1 MEDDSIYQDAGMYA
15 NKIREPKSK
24 FLDSKLSIVGLVNFM
39 LLDRMIEEG

>member
-24 FLDSKLSIVGLVNFM
+24 FLRLQIVGLVNFM
-39 LLDRMIEEG
+39 HLDQMIEKG

>member
-15 NKIREPKSK
+15 KKIREPKSK

-39 LLDRMIEEG
+39 HLDRMIERG